1 MNRDL
6 SVSAF
11 NPEFA
16 FENRNLRLSTNEN
29 NTMLSWVNEKGTK
42 EVMLSIKYY
51 KGKGNNN
58 EEQWDT
64 YTELSGIVIGTAV
77 LNEHLVLF
85 THDVFDGTDRIYS
98 LSFGSAPF
106 KTYLKG
112 KLLYVGNLNFDTS
125 YPIETLVSYET
136 EKIQKVYWTDKKNQP
151 RVINIAAD
159 NKTIESWKNK
169 HDCFDFVRT
178 LKLEEVVY
186 VKKITGASGMFPAGV
201 IQYAFTYYD
210 KYGQESNIFYTSPLL
225 YTSHRDR
232 GGSPEDKVDNAFQI
246 TVNNVDTSFDYI
258 RIYSIMRTSINGT
271 PICRRVQDISTEG
284 LSVIQ
289 DSSPA
294 KYQAVFLDTGT
305 VGDTID
311 PTELLYK
318 GGESIVCG
326 TIEQKDNTLFMGDIK
341 IKREHLSDTIQN
353 EVAIDLNDSISSS
366 EPSTR
371 VVTTKLISE
380 GSYTY
385 ANQLSAYYKLREVPI
400 KSVPCGGFK
409 KGEKYRL
416 GVQFQYKTGKWDD
429 PIYIGDFPVPNGP
442 TLTFNGN
449 EQVVNVPI
457 FKGSLSSTTVNKII
471 EKGYLKARAVC
482 VYPTVQ
488 DRWVVTQGVLCPTMF
503 TLNHRNATGEN
514 YPHATGDLYAQSSW
528 FFRSKFSRTP
538 TTYGDPTLKR
548 VKANGTVSSSVEY
561 SNFADFSEGL
571 PNVYNDYFAEYT
583 ERSMGNGGAMYR
595 PYDSLRNEDIIRA
608 VEIQGQYDK
617 ENKYIADFEFVTMH
631 SPDVEFDTQMQN
643 TDFSSLGCQQ
653 VGYSVFKKT
662 FSDIDIQTETPSASS
677 MGAGFVHKS
686 FVEDED
692 YGIVSGLF
700 YDDYLLDDTGE
711 GIVPYNKNDVRNP
724 FKWMVYLWNRSGSL
738 NNDIAR
744 KSGEGV
750 RTALLKKKIISNLR
764 YTDTV
769 WASNVTTSIFS
780 GDIKMYT
787 TEEESIAKVGK
798 NGNIYKGNVDTVLI
812 PDQSEGS
819 YFAFPFEIKGSSY
832 TMPNGKIIARAE
844 ITNLNQEGIETPF
857 NISDKWIKTFSPD
870 QYEDESGTIQTVS
883 RGLVLYSS
891 KPFDSFSEG
900 WYGVYTTESGDTMEE
915 LRMGKSPIKM
925 KYKSTSHLVIDNI
938 HAEWTVPIDD
948 VYENYKNKRA
958 LPIIEITQTPALP
971 FGGDSEDAKKANN
984 WIPCGEPVLLSKNE
998 PIKWEYGDTYY
1009 QRWDCL
1015 KTYAFTEEDEN
1026 QVVEI
1031 GSFMLETRTNIDGR
1045 YDRNRGQSNNL
1056 YMSPR
1061 NFNLL
1066 NEVYSQQN
1074 NFFTYKIL
1082 DKSFYEN
1089 NAFPNQVTWSLTK
1102 QSGADVDMWT
1112 QVTLANTMDL
1122 DGDKG
1127 KLNKIIRFNDQLIA
1141 FQDTGISQ
1149 IMYNENTALTTTE
1162 GVPIE
1167 IANSGKV
1174 QGKRYLSNNIGCTN
1188 KWSIA
1193 ESPGGVYFMDS
1204 NDRSIYVFN
1213 GQLGNL
1219 SVQGGFN
1226 TWCKKNIVTNIAWTP
1241 ETFNNFVSYY
1251 DKQNQDV
1258 LFINKEIALAY
1269 SEKLG
1274 AFTSFYDYGY
1284 ASYLC
1289 NVGNSSL
1296 WVKDTNSVSKLWKH
1310 QDGDYCNF
1318 FGEQKPYGMI
1328 IISNPEPLTDKIFT
1342 NLEFRAC
1349 VDAEGEFKTVG
1360 AGTETEHKE
1369 FSGNF
1374 FLPFDYLETWNEY
1387 QHGLANLSYKN
1398 GTETMR
1404 HHLSDKSA
1412 HLARKFR
1419 IWRCDIPRNNME
1431 SVDVFDYSFDYTFHN
1446 TRTTHT
1452 IDRMRNP
1459 WLYIK
1464 LKKDS
1469 DTDKRVEIHDMVMT
1483 YYN

>member
-42 EVMLSIKYY
+42 EIDIDV
-51 KGKGNNN
+51 
-58 EEQWDT
+58 T
-64 YTELSGIVIGTAV
+64 YGEDSFTEIQGQVIGTAV

-85 THDVFDGTDRIYS
+85 THDTFNGIDRIYS
-98 LSFGSAPF
+98 LSFGSSPF

-112 KLLYVGNLNFDTS
+112 KVLYAGNLNFDAS

-159 NKTIESWKNK
+159 NETIEGWKLK
-169 HDCFDFVRT
+169 TDCFDFVRT

-353 EVAIDLNDSISSS
+353 EVAIDLNDSISKS

-371 VVTTKLISE
+371 VVTTKLVSE
-380 GSYTY
+380 GNYTY

-429 PIYIGDFPVPNGP
+429 PIYIGDFPMPNGP

-488 DRWVVTQGVLCPTMF
+488 DRWVVTQGVLCPTMW
-503 TLNHRNATGEN
+503 TSNHRNSWDGTGELREN
-514 YPHATGDLYAQSSW
+514 TGDLYAQSSW
-528 FFRSKFSRTP
+528 FFRSKIQNE
-538 TTYGDPTLKR
+538 TTTNR
-548 VKANGTVSSSVEY
+548 VRKTGTVSPSLSSRSVDYHLHYIDREMAGTSQY
-561 SNFADFSEGL
+561 TPYTVGL
-571 PNVYNDYFAEYT
+571 GDVI
-583 ERSMGNGGAMYR
+583 RSA
-595 PYDSLRNEDIIRA
+595 
-608 VEIQGQYDK
+608 EIQGAYNPGNQFRGDY
-617 ENKYIADFEFVTMH
+617 EFVTFH
-631 SPDVEFDTQMQN
+631 SPDVEFDTQMAN
-643 TDFSSLGCQQ
+643 MDYSVFKCQQ
-653 VGYSVFKKT
+653 IGYSVFKKT
-662 FSDIDIQTETPSASS
+662 FSDIDIQTETPAASS
-677 MGAGFVHKS
+677 TGAGFVHKS
-686 FVEDED
+686 FIEDED
-692 YGIVSGLF
+692 YGISSGLF
-700 YDDYLLDDTGE
+700 YDDYVLDEGE
-711 GIVPYNKNDVRNP
+711 NNQAVAYTTDKLKNS
-724 FKWMVYLWNRSGSL
+724 FKWMVYTWNRSGSL
-738 NNDIAR
+738 NNDMPRKASEGIA
-744 KSGEGV
+744 
-750 RTALLKKKIISNLR
+750 TAVLKKKIISNLR
-764 YTDTV
+764 YSETEWEDN
-769 WASNVTTSIFS
+769 SQFS
-780 GDIKMYT
+780 FNGGMELFNSDDEII
-787 TEEESIAKVGK
+787 SRVGK
-798 NGNIYKGNVDTVLI
+798 EGRIYKGNVDAVLL
-812 PDQSEGS
+812 PDYSDGM
-819 YFAFPFEIKGSSY
+819 YFAFNYQNTENNPAYSFGTS
-832 TMPNGKIIARAE
+832 
-844 ITNLNQEGIETPF
+844 GISTAF
-857 NISDKWIKTFSPD
+857 NVSNKWMKTFDPD
-870 QYEDESGTIQTVS
+870 EDDIEETSWGLYYYTQKGTST
-883 RGLVLYSS
+883 R
-891 KPFDSFSEG
+891 
-900 WYGVYTTESGDTMEE
+900 WYGTDYLEPGDTWKN
-915 LRMGKSPIKM
+915 LVISKSPVHM
-925 KYKSTSHLVIDNI
+925 KYKSTSHLVISGI
-938 HAEWTVPIDD
+938 SASWTASG
-948 VYENYKNKRA
+948 NRRA

-1082 DKSFYEN
+1082 DKSLYEDDV
-1089 NAFPNQVTWSLTK
+1089 FPNQVTWSLTK

-1328 IISNPEPLTDKIFT
+1328 LISNPEPLTDKIFT

-1349 VDAEGEFKTVG
+1349 VDAEGEFKTVN

-1446 TRTTHT
+1446 TRTTHN

>member
-51 KGKGNNN
+51 KGKDNNN

-85 THDVFDGTDRIYS
+85 THDAFDGTDRIYS

-112 KLLYVGNLNFDTS
+112 NLLYVGNLNFDTS

-246 TVNNVDTSFDYI
+246 TVNNVDISFDYI

-294 KYQAVFLDTGT
+294 RYQAVFLDTGT

-457 FKGSLSSTTVNKII
+457 FKGSLSSATVNKII

-503 TLNHRNATGEN
+503 TINHRNTADVSFPN
-514 YPHATGDLYAQSSW
+514 ATGDLYAQSSW
-528 FFRSKFSRTP
+528 FFRSKGTDAS
-538 TTYGDPTLKR
+538 LR
-548 VKANGTVSSSVEY
+548 VKKNGTVSSSVW
-561 SNFADFSEGL
+561 ADSTFGAYYLNYTNRRMATILGSI
-571 PNVYNDYFAEYT
+571 YN
-583 ERSMGNGGAMYR
+583 
-595 PYDSLRNEDIIRA
+595 PYISSSGEDIIRS
-608 VEIQGQYDK
+608 VEVQGDYDA
-617 ENKYIADFEFVTMH
+617 ENRFCADYNFVSFH
-631 SPDVEFDTQMQN
+631 SPDVEFDTQMAN
-643 TDFSSLGCQQ
+643 MDYSVFKCQQ
-653 VGYSVFKKT
+653 VGYSIFKKT

-677 MGAGFVHKS
+677 AGTGFVHKA
-686 FVEDED
+686 FIEDED
-692 YGIVSGLF
+692 YGISSGLF
-700 YDDYLLDDTGE
+700 YDDYILDDDGE
-711 GIVPYNKNDVRNP
+711 GAAAYTTDKLKNS
-724 FKWMVYLWNRSGSL
+724 FKWMVYTWNRSGSL
-738 NNDIAR
+738 NNDMPRNASGGIA
-744 KSGEGV
+744 
-750 RTALLKKKIISNLR
+750 TAVLKKKIISNLR
-764 YTDTV
+764 Y
-769 WASNVTTSIFS
+769 AE
-780 GDIKMYT
+780 
-787 TEEESIAKVGK
+787 TEWRDNNQFGFNGGIDLFDSDNETISKVGK
-798 NGNIYKGNVDTVLI
+798 NGRIYKGNVDTILL
-812 PDQSEGS
+812 PDYSDGM
-819 YFAFPFEIKGSSY
+819 YFAFNYQNDHNNPAYSFGTS
-832 TMPNGKIIARAE
+832 
-844 ITNLNQEGIETPF
+844 GISTAF
-857 NISDKWIKTFSPD
+857 NVSNKWMKTFDP
-870 QYEDESGTIQTVS
+870 YEVNVGTTS
-883 RGLVLYSS
+883 WGLYYYANNQWNGTDYLEPGNEQ
-891 KPFDSFSEG
+891 KNLII
-900 WYGVYTTESGDTMEE
+900 T
-915 LRMGKSPIKM
+915 KSPVHM
-925 KYKSTSHLVIDNI
+925 KYKSTPHLVMSDVS
-938 HAEWTVPIDD
+938 ASWTASG
-948 VYENYKNKRA
+948 NRRA

-971 FGGDSEDAKKANN
+971 FGGDSDDAKKANN

-1082 DKSFYEN
+1082 DKSLYEDDV
-1089 NAFPNQVTWSLTK
+1089 FPNQVTWSLTK

-1141 FQDTGISQ
+1141 FQDAGISQ

-1213 GQLGNL
+1213 GQLRNL

-1318 FGEQKPYGMI
+1318 FGDQKPYGMI
-1328 IISNPEPLTDKIFT
+1328 LISNPEPLTDKIFT

-1349 VDAEGEFKTVG
+1349 VDAEGEFKTVD

-1446 TRTTHT
+1446 TRTTHN